1 MLRQDGVASCS
12 EKNSPRQDWGMAI
25 YSYGRLLGGWGRRSF
40 EAWSLR
46 PIWELWWDLPLKI
59 DDKNQSL
66 AFKKG
71 VHDLW
76 ALQWRRLGSRSGP
89 YLKRPH
95 VFRDTS
101 MISWPAA
108 VTTSVDL
115 GVWAPFQ
122 IKPLKFRPP
131 RHEGA
136 LENNHC
142 CLATWPS
149 GAPASLLRGVSIFWI
164 CLH

>member
-1 MLRQDGVASCS
+1 MGLLPARRRTVQ
-12 EKNSPRQDWGMAI
+12 
-25 YSYGRLLGGWGRRSF
+25 GRTGEWPYIPTGGYW
-40 EAWSLR
+40 EAEAGGHLR
-46 PIWELWWDLPLKI
+46 PIWELWWDLSLKI

-76 ALQWRRLGSRSGP
+76 AFQWQGLGSRSGP

-101 MISWPAA
+101 VNSWPAA

-115 GVWAPFQ
+115 RVWAPFQ
-122 IKPLKFRPP
+122 IKPLRFRPP